1 MELLTQGQIVADSLA
16 DYLNRHPEM
25 EQRLGRSGEIRF
37 YTTDEPA
44 AFDRQAAAFYGHEI
58 RSKHLSAEQL
68 IH

>member
-1 MELLTQGQIVADSLA
+1 VELLTQGQIVADSLA

-44 AFDRQAAAFYGHEI
+44 AFDRQATAFYGQEI
-58 RSKHLSAEQL
+58 RSKRLPADQL